1 MENSRNKYLI
11 SKALKGFVLASIL
24 TAAAAQLASTFDAI
38 VLAQFEGSE
47 AVSALSLVMPVT
59 TFISC
64 LGLLFAFGANAL
76 AARAIGRHDLQSA
89 SAIFST
95 AVWSILTLGLLFS
108 LLMYAGI
115 PAIMRII
122 IDEPMLRELPAEY
135 LSIYVL
141 GAWLEMLSYALCL
154 LVATDGHPRRVTR
167 AVFAG
172 VAVNIVV
179 DVLAVGWYE
188 WGIRGVAIGT
198 LAQFVV
204 NVLLLGNYLR
214 HPACSYRLLW
224 PGARLRQLFVEN
236 IREGAPV
243 SISNILMATTVLL
256 INNIIYD
263 AQANTGLFY
272 WSICLQMLLVAVVF
286 INGVMEALFAIG
298 GVMVGEHDLQGFS
311 LLSRRALLT
320 VSVLVS
326 LLIVLMWFPNMVGIM
341 FGIEEPQ
348 EMAALNHVLRVFSLL
363 LLPFALTLT
372 LVAVYQVLERM
383 TLSVII
389 VVGQLGMLVFV
400 VGIFSHHA
408 PTYVWYGFPLAGFLF
423 LGGQLIY
430 SYVISRRQGCR
441 VSGLTLIPYS
451 EGGHSLDCSVPYDI
465 DDVSKVL
472 EQIVAFLEKMD
483 VDEHTIFDLN
493 LCLEEL
499 MMNIAE
505 HSTGHII
512 HHSFDVHVFVTEPD
526 AVKGQKIR
534 VALKDGGRPFDPI
547 RVGKV
552 ASTEP
557 VDGDVSNL
565 GLRIAANIIQDIS
578 YKYIYG
584 LNTILIKIKPK

>member
-1 MENSRNKYLI
+1 MENSRNNYLI

-38 VLAQFEGSE
+38 VLAQFEGPE

-76 AARAIGRHDLQSA
+76 AARAIGRHDLQRA

-95 AVWSILTLGLLFS
+95 AVWSILSLGVLFS
-108 LLMYAGI
+108 LLMYAGM

-122 IDEPMLRELPAEY
+122 IDEPALRELPAEY

-154 LVATDGHPRRVTR
+154 FVATDGHPRRVTG
-167 AVFAG
+167 AVFVG
-172 VAVNIVV
+172 VATNVVV

-188 WGIRGVAIGT
+188 WGIRGVALGT
-198 LAQFVV
+198 LAQFIV
-204 NVLLLGNYLR
+204 NVLLLGHYLR
-214 HPACSYRLLW
+214 HSACSYRLLW

-236 IREGAPV
+236 IKEGVPV
-243 SISNILMATTVLL
+243 SISNILMAVTVLL
-256 INNIIYD
+256 INNIIFD
-263 AQANTGLFY
+263 AQADTGLFY

-326 LLIVLMWFPNMVGIM
+326 LLIVLMWIPGVVGVM

-348 EMAALNHVLRVFSLL
+348 EMTALNHVLRVFSWL

-383 TLSVII
+383 TLSVVI
-389 VVGQLGMLVFV
+389 VVGQLAMLVLV
-400 VGIFSHHA
+400 VGLFSHHFPA
-408 PTYVWYGFPLAGFLF
+408 YVWVGFPLAGFLF
-423 LGGQLIY
+423 LGAQLVY

-451 EGGHSLDCSVPYDI
+451 EGGHSLDCSVPYNTSE
-465 DDVSKVL
+465 VSAAL
-472 EQIVAFLEKMD
+472 ERIVAFLDDME
-483 VDEHTIFDLN
+483 VDKHTVFNLN

-505 HSTGHII
+505 HSTGHVI

-526 AVKGQKIR
+526 PVKGQKIR

-547 RVGKV
+547 QVGKA
-552 ASTEP
+552 ASTEL
-557 VDGDVSNL
+557 VDGDIANL
-565 GLRIAANIIQDIS
+565 GVRIAANIIQDIS
-578 YKYIYG
+578 YKYMYG
-584 LNTILIKIKPK
+584 LNTVLIRI

>member
-38 VLAQFEGSE
+38 VLAQFEGPE

-95 AVWSILTLGLLFS
+95 AVWSILSLGVLFS
-108 LLMYAGI
+108 LLMYAGM

-154 LVATDGHPRRVTR
+154 FVATDGHPRRVTG
-167 AVFAG
+167 AVFVG
-172 VAVNIVV
+172 VATNVIV

-188 WGIRGVAIGT
+188 WGIRGVALGT
-198 LAQFVV
+198 LAQFFV
-204 NVLLLGNYLR
+204 NVLLLGHYLR
-214 HPACSYRLLW
+214 HPACSYRLMW

-236 IREGAPV
+236 VKEGAPV
-243 SISNILMATTVLL
+243 SISNILMAVTVLL
-256 INNIIYD
+256 LNNIIFD
-263 AQANTGLFY
+263 AQGDRGLFF
-272 WSICLQMLLVAVVF
+272 WSVCLQMLLISVVF

-326 LLIVLMWFPNMVGIM
+326 LLIVLMWIPGVVGVM
-341 FGIEEPQ
+341 FGIEDSQ
-348 EMAALNHVLRVFSLL
+348 EMAALNRVLCVFSLL

-389 VVGQLGMLVFV
+389 VVGQLAMLVFV
-400 VGIFSHHA
+400 VGFFSHYTPA
-408 PTYVWYGFPLAGFLF
+408 YVWYGFPMAGFLF
-423 LGGQLIY
+423 LGAQLVY

-451 EGGHSLDCSVPYDI
+451 EGGHSLDCSVPYHTSE
-465 DDVSKVL
+465 VSAAL
-472 EQIVAFLEKMD
+472 ERIVAFLDDMK
-483 VDEHTIFDLN
+483 VDKHTVFNLN

-505 HSTGHII
+505 HSTGHVI
-512 HHSFDVHVFVTEPD
+512 HHSFDVHLF
-526 AVKGQKIR
+526 VKGQKVR

-547 RVGKV
+547 QTGRAAKAELEEGNLH
-552 ASTEP
+552 
-557 VDGDVSNL
+557 NL
-565 GLRIAANIIQDIS
+565 GLGIAANIFPDIS
-578 YKYIYG
+578 YKYMYG
-584 LNTILIKIKPK
+584 LNTVLIKI

>member
-1 MENSRNKYLI
+1 MENNRNKYLI

-95 AVWSILTLGLLFS
+95 AVWSILSLGVLFS
-108 LLMYAGI
+108 LLMYAGM

-154 LVATDGHPRRVTR
+154 FVATDGHPRRVTG
-167 AVFAG
+167 AVFVG
-172 VAVNIVV
+172 VATNVIV

-188 WGIRGVAIGT
+188 WGIRGVALGT
-198 LAQFVV
+198 LAQFFV
-204 NVLLLGNYLR
+204 NVLLLGHYLR
-214 HPACSYRLLW
+214 HPACSYRLMW

-236 IREGAPV
+236 VKEGAPV
-243 SISNILMATTVLL
+243 SISNILMAVTVLL
-256 INNIIYD
+256 LNNIIFD
-263 AQANTGLFY
+263 AQGDRGLFF
-272 WSICLQMLLVAVVF
+272 WSVCLQMLLISVVF

-326 LLIVLMWFPNMVGIM
+326 LLIVLMWIPGVVGVM
-341 FGIEEPQ
+341 FGIEDSQ
-348 EMAALNHVLRVFSLL
+348 EMAALNRVLCVFSLL

-389 VVGQLGMLVFV
+389 VVGQLAMLVFV
-400 VGIFSHHA
+400 VGFFSHYTPA
-408 PTYVWYGFPLAGFLF
+408 YVWYGFPMAGFLF
-423 LGGQLIY
+423 LGAQLVY

-451 EGGHSLDCSVPYDI
+451 EGGHSLDCSVPYHTSE
-465 DDVSKVL
+465 VSAAL
-472 EQIVAFLEKMD
+472 ERIVAFLDDMK
-483 VDEHTIFDLN
+483 VDKHTVFNLN

-505 HSTGHII
+505 HSTGHVI
-512 HHSFDVHVFVTEPD
+512 HHSFDVHLF
-526 AVKGQKIR
+526 VKGQKVR

-547 RVGKV
+547 QTGRAAKAELEEGNLH
-552 ASTEP
+552 
-557 VDGDVSNL
+557 NL
-565 GLRIAANIIQDIS
+565 GLGIAANIFPDIS
-578 YKYIYG
+578 YKYMYG
-584 LNTILIKIKPK
+584 LNTVLIKI